1 MEIGKEPILEHY
13 GMSPGAA
20 SSEGSGGVDSDVISA
35 NNHTAQNPPPALDF
49 EQDEFLELLKQV
61 ASIARIGVWELNLE
75 TMLPVWSPEVYR
87 IHELPE
93 GASLTL
99 DQAVGY
105 YAPEVRDEIEAAVA
119 QGVSYGTPWDL
130 TLPMVTAKGKK
141 IWVRVLG
148 SPESHAGRCVRLFG
162 TIQDITDQRRAEQ
175 ERLEIERQLIRSQK
189 MEAIG
194 TVAGGVAHEFNN
206 ILGGIIGALELIRI
220 RFSMPGTE
228 LYSYVDAA
236 LGGCQRAAGII
247 RQMLSFSREEPGEK
261 HVFELHDLINE
272 AFPLLRAGAPI
283 GVEIALPSP
292 GESVSV
298 IGDRSQ
304 IYQVLVNLVTNGVQ
318 ALPEGRGRVT
328 IACASRSL
336 QLGDLECLEGLEPG
350 AYATLTVS
358 DTGCGIKEDDL
369 SRIFDPFFTTKPVGE
384 GTGLGLSV
392 VHGIVRAHQGTIVV
406 ETEESAGT
414 TFTIYL
420 PKSEARSEQPP
431 PMTAEKPLRIGRGQ
445 TILVV
450 DDEHALASVTSQ
462 LLEIS
467 GYTPTAL
474 TDPRDAL
481 ALLQAEP
488 RRFEAILV
496 DYSMPHMTGPEL
508 IRKAREY
515 GVTCPVVLTTGL
527 QDEGLSGIASE
538 LKIAEV
544 LRKPLPAVAII
555 SALSRY
561 VG

>member
-1 MEIGKEPILEHY
+1 MEIGKDEPTPYFGLD
-13 GMSPGAA
+13 GPD
-20 SSEGSGGVDSDVISA
+20 SSAHTSRVCRDKETPSGNSR
-35 NNHTAQNPPPALDF
+35 ALDF
-49 EQDEFLELLKQV
+49 EKEEFLELLKQV

-99 DQAVGY
+99 DQAVGF

-119 QGVSYGTPWDL
+119 QGVSDGTPWDL

-148 SPESHAGRCVRLFG
+148 SPESHVGRCVRLFG

-247 RQMLSFSREEPGEK
+247 RQMLSFSREEPGERD
-261 HVFELHDLINE
+261 VFELQDLIKE
-272 AFPLLRAGAPI
+272 AYPLLRAGTPV
-283 GVEIALPSP
+283 GVDILLHSPSDP
-292 GESVSV
+292 VSV

-318 ALPEGRGRVT
+318 SLPEGRGQVVV
-328 IACASRSL
+328 ACASRTLTLS
-336 QLGDLECLEGLEPG
+336 DVECMEGLEPG
-350 AYATLTVS
+350 EYATLTVS
-358 DTGCGIKEDDL
+358 DSGCGIKEDDL
-369 SRIFDPFFTTKPVGE
+369 GRIFDPFFTTKAVGE

-406 ETEESAGT
+406 ETEEGVGT

-420 PKSEARSEQPP
+420 PKSEGQSARALPP
-431 PMTAEKPLRIGRGQ
+431 EEEKPLRVGRGQ
-445 TILVV
+445 AILVV
-450 DDEHALASVTSQ
+450 DDEPALASVTSQ

-467 GYTPTAL
+467 GYAPIAV
-474 TDPRDAL
+474 TDPREAL
-481 ALLQAEP
+481 ELLLQDP
-488 RRFEAILV
+488 QRFEAILV

-508 IRKAREY
+508 VRSAREC
-515 GVTCPVVLTTGL
+515 GVGCAVVLTTGL
-527 QDEGLSGIASE
+527 QDEGLSGLANE
-538 LKIAEV
+538 LDIVEV
-544 LRKPLPAVAII
+544 LRKPLPASEII

-561 VG
+561 VK